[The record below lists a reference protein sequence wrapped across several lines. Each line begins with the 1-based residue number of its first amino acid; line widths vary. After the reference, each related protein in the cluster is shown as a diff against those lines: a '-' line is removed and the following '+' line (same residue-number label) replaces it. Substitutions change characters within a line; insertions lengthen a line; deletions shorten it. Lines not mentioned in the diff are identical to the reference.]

1 MNNLLLTKN
10 IVAYYKGSLTFSII
24 GSKLFL
30 HGGAAYD
37 EQGMLLILPKS
48 SYCILKDIELSSFEN
63 QQKYYFYLSSKEDF
77 VKSNLDHFIVYQ
89 EVEPKIYF
97 FMSSQKYE
105 ENILLGE
112 VDIDYDIGNEN
123 GMTSIAIAHNAFRAF
138 KNEIDIR
145 NTQKYYFLPSPI
157 NDSQK
162 KKISKILFDFSQSLY
177 HKMIR
182 IDYIGLSVL
191 CQSFLQL
198 SHQVRESGLS
208 PEELYHRLESNI
220 KIFSWLDLT
229 KFSKD
234 EEDYIYDMKEIF
246 NKSRAFKTSFYHIDI
261 DDEESFFYQVLK
273 KIKEFTLIL
282 QQVKV
287 EKNKEK
293 ISTPYISEDFS
304 IEPFIAENVTV
315 VEEPQYDEI
324 EDSTILLGTKKENFV
339 QVGRGSQSGNDI
351 VVGEDDKTV
360 SRIHLKISVHKQ
372 GFFLEDMSS
381 MGTYVDGERIEK
393 NIKKFVTTKNK
404 VVLGKK
410 NCSLDLLDYRI
421 QALLEK

>member
-1 MNNLLLTKN
+1 
-10 IVAYYKGSLTFSII
+10 
-24 GSKLFL
+24 
-30 HGGAAYD
+30 
-37 EQGMLLILPKS
+37 
-48 SYCILKDIELSSFEN
+48 
-63 QQKYYFYLSSKEDF
+63 
-77 VKSNLDHFIVYQ
+77 VYQ
-89 EVEPKIYF
+89 EVEPEIYF

-105 ENILLGE
+105 EDILLGE
-112 VDIDYDIGNEN
+112 VEIDYDIGNKYA
-123 GMTSIAIAHNAFRAF
+123 MTSIAIAHNVFRPF

-145 NTQKYYFLPSPI
+145 NTHKYYFLPSPI

-162 KKISKILFDFSQSLY
+162 KKISKILFDFSQYLH
-177 HKMIR
+177 HKMVR

-198 SHQVRESGLS
+198 SYQVRESGLS
-208 PEELYHRLESNI
+208 PEELYHRLESNM

-229 KFSKD
+229 KFSKE

-282 QQVKV
+282 QQLKV
-287 EKNKEK
+287 EKNEEK
-293 ISTPYISEDFS
+293 ISTPYVSEDFS

-315 VEEPQYDEI
+315 VEEPQYGEI
-324 EDSTILLGTKKENFV
+324 EDSTILLGTKRENFV